1 MLGKSFF
8 VPKIFPAEG
17 HMDFL
22 KVHGQDDL
30 DSFPSGLWGI
40 KEPETHCEES
50 ARQNGAFHSA
60 IGKGAL

>member
-1 MLGKSFF
+1 
-8 VPKIFPAEG
+8 
-17 HMDFL
+17 MDFL